1 MVINV
6 INKKHIR
13 DVKDKDIKHTKNMH
27 TIDFSFLYS
36 KNKQF
41 KV

>member
-13 DVKDKDIKHTKNMH
+13 DVKDKDIKHT
-27 TIDFSFLYS
+27 IDFSLLYS